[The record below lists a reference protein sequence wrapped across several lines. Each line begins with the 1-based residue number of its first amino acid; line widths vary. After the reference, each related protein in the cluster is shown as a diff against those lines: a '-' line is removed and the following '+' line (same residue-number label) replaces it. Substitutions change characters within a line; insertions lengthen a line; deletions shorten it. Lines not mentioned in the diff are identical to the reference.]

1 MLALRH
7 CTLSSACVSLLALL
21 GGARSLSQQD
31 MSKRVRVPY
40 FVSRRSSN
48 HAVCLLGSRAELAAC
63 KTLAHPQIASARDI
77 RPRPPCTLGY
87 ASLSAL
93 SPGLTTKL
101 QSRTAHALCCVS
113 GVLAPPLAPKTSHR
127 RKAIN
132 GVFYGGYRKLQF
144 VLSLQETYWN
154 IEDSSAK
161 NAAPSE
167 VAQRPETLAKQAPQ
181 SRSSVCSAA

>member
-1 MLALRH
+1 MFFVG
-7 CTLSSACVSLLALL
+7 SSGRCSFTAP
-21 GGARSLSQQD
+21 ARY
-31 MSKRVRVPY
+31 VE
-40 FVSRRSSN
+40 N
-48 HAVCLLGSRAELAAC
+48 ECVCLIFCRSAYQARFCFARPEAELAAC

-167 VAQRPETLAKQAPQ
+167 VAQDLRGRARHGERHEALHEVARGTAH
-181 SRSSVCSAA
+181 